1 MNCFE
6 EAQLLFNDRYSETK
20 AFLENAIK
28 WKNWGNLSQ
37 ADKGD
42 KPESWGDFQIS
53 RQHEHVLKSNII
65 LMQYNIIESAFLELY
80 LSLYNYLS
88 EYEIAID
95 QLDPALMH
103 KVFCMIKDLSNNKR
117 AEFKEKIHRE
127 EGRNFPFSSNILSIC
142 FKLDKEA
149 EKKLINGNLDGR
161 KIKEFFND
169 FGVDI
174 SNIDQMNLQ
183 CILTIKNKRQMLA
196 HGAMSFSDVGKE
208 IAWDNLESNLE
219 VIKDLFEKSKESLS
233 SFVGNLDII
242 NRENS
247 ESSSQ

>member
-6 EAQLLFNDRYSETK
+6 EAQILFNDRYSETK
-20 AFLENAIK
+20 AFLDNAIK
-28 WKNWGNLSQ
+28 WKNWGSLSS
-37 ADKGD
+37 AARGE
-42 KPESWGDFQIS
+42 KPENWGDFQIS

-65 LMQYNIIESAFLELY
+65 LMQYNIIESVFLELY

-103 KVFCMIKDLSNNKR
+103 KVFCLIKNLSDNKR
-117 AEFKEKIHRE
+117 AEFKEKIHRK
-127 EGRNFPFSSNILSIC
+127 GNGNLPFSSNILSIC
-142 FKLDKEA
+142 FKLDEEA

-161 KIKEFFND
+161 KIKEFFKD

-174 SNIDQMNLQ
+174 RDIDQMNLQ
-183 CILTIKNKRQMLA
+183 CILAIKNKRQLLA
-196 HGAMSFSDVGKE
+196 HGAMSFSDVGKD

-233 SFVGNLDII
+233 NFVGNLDLI
-242 NRENS
+242 NQEND